1 MTDRFTIRMGTTGSF
16 HPPIDHLPSLDV
28 KPTTQDEL
36 LVIDRDTYVD
46 LLDRLDSFSYM
57 TEGTPYKH
65 CFEYHG
71 PYILEWKEWK
81 TDTHKLKWEAILR
94 DEIV

>member
-1 MTDRFTIRMGTTGSF
+1 MGTTTVPF
-16 HPPIDHLPSLDV
+16 VPDHEPIDSIE
-28 KPTTQDEL
+28 PTTQNEA
-36 LVIDRDTYVD
+36 LVIDRDTYVEI
-46 LLDRLDSFSYM
+46 LDRLDSFSYL

-81 TDTHKLKWEAILR
+81 SDAHKMKWEEILR
-94 DEIV
+94 DENI